1 MTVNPIDAILKKD
14 GHRVA
19 FERLVDMNGAELNT
33 FLMGVMEQRTSV
45 MTIASVLARY
55 RQSTLVAPC
64 NLDQRELLTADL
76 LALNGLPE
84 EFLVRELSPVSP
96 MGSCSVIAGVSQ
108 KNILSSLRGVEVMA
122 DPASA
127 LALEAANLRAEL
139 LRQDSRHNGRVHLAT
154 CGRTLRLQNFDNIP
168 GFVPHFRAFG
178 LVSAGR
184 DMGHEAFEIS
194 SLLLHLTGFL
204 SFIYALRMTG
214 GYAATE
220 IEVKLSDM
228 RILDAV
234 IARNGLDR
242 QAIGRNVQKPGFNVF
257 TENQIELPS
266 ELRLTKELTVS
277 QINEYDLKP
286 PFRLLSVL
294 ERGVTELLK
303 TLFPEVRLSI
313 DLARAA
319 GMGYYTSAC
328 FKIVAKNK
336 DGKEFPLA
344 DGGFVPWSK
353 QLLASE
359 KERMLASGFG
369 TELFCS
375 NYKC

>member
-1 MTVNPIDAILKKD
+1 M
-14 GHRVA
+14 
-19 FERLVDMNGAELNT
+19 
-33 FLMGVMEQRTSV
+33 
-45 MTIASVLARY
+45 
-55 RQSTLVAPC
+55 
-64 NLDQRELLTADL
+64 
-76 LALNGLPE
+76 
-84 EFLVRELSPVSP
+84 
-96 MGSCSVIAGVSQ
+96 
-108 KNILSSLRGVEVMA
+108 
-122 DPASA
+122 
-127 LALEAANLRAEL
+127 
-139 LRQDSRHNGRVHLAT
+139 
-154 CGRTLRLQNFDNIP
+154 
-168 GFVPHFRAFG
+168 
-178 LVSAGR
+178 
-184 DMGHEAFEIS
+184 
-194 SLLLHLTGFL
+194 
-204 SFIYALRMTG
+204 
-214 GYAATE
+214 
-220 IEVKLSDM
+220 
-228 RILDAV
+228 
-234 IARNGLDR
+234 
-242 QAIGRNVQKPGFNVF
+242 
-257 TENQIELPS
+257 
-266 ELRLTKELTVS
+266 S